1 MDGQVGIVTG
11 GGSGIG
17 RAMAEAL
24 AARGMK
30 VVIASRRR
38 EMLER
43 VAQEIPGEVWPYAV
57 DLRDLGGVQGL
68 VRDTVNR
75 YGRLDLVINNSGLAI
90 AERLD
95 QISDEH
101 WNTVMDTNLRGAF
114 WLLREAMP
122 HFRKQGRGDVV
133 NISSQAGLHGYSNVS
148 SYCASK
154 FGILGLGE
162 ALRNEA
168 KEDGL
173 DVRVFNFCPGMVDV
187 DNTGADQQPRGGAIH
202 VRNMVKLLMFALDLD
217 RDVILD
223 DLGIFA
229 R

>member
-1 MDGQVGIVTG
+1 MDGQVAIVTG

-24 AARGMK
+24 AAKGAK

-38 EMLER
+38 EMLEE
-43 VAQEIPGEVWPYAV
+43 VARQIPGEVWPYAV

-68 VRDTVNR
+68 VRDTVDR
-75 YGRLDLVINNSGLAI
+75 YGRVDLVINNSGLAI

-95 QISDEH
+95 QISNEH
-101 WNTVMDTNLRGAF
+101 WDTVMDTNLRGAF
-114 WLLREAMP
+114 WLLREALP
-122 HFRKQGRGDVV
+122 HFRTQGRGDVV
-133 NISSQAGLHGYSNVS
+133 NISSQAGKHGYGNVT

-173 DVRVFNFCPGMVDV
+173 DLRVFNFCPGMVDV
-187 DNTGADQQPRGGAIH
+187 DNTGPDQTPRAGAIH
-202 VRNMVKLLMFALDLD
+202 VRNMVKLLIFALELD
-217 RDVILD
+217 RDVVLED
-223 DLGIFA
+223 VGLFA